1 MLEQITNDL
10 KSAMKSQ
17 DKFKLSVLRML
28 KSALQAEKINKARDL
43 TDEEI
48 IAVVK
53 KQVKVRNTSKEE
65 YLSYKRDDLADNLT
79 KEIEILS
86 KYLPE
91 ELSEEQIDKV
101 IADAFEEL
109 KPTSIK
115 QMGLVMK
122 KVTPILA
129 SRADMSLVSKKIK
142 EKLSN

>member
-86 KYLPE
+86 KYLE
-91 ELSEEQIDKV
+91 YNSGTVANRCFFK
-101 IADAFEEL
+101 
-109 KPTSIK
+109 S
-115 QMGLVMK
+115 
-122 KVTPILA
+122 
-129 SRADMSLVSKKIK
+129 S
-142 EKLSN
+142 